1 MIPQDPQSF
10 VLIISSAASIV
21 GILSIVTGIFVLV
34 AKVMGSDVRALANQ
48 TQKLLQKGI
57 NEDVSGLVGNAST
70 LIEALNQLVKT
81 TTGVGIFLILV
92 GFCLLAAAY
101 AVVGKFF

>member
-10 VLIISSAASIV
+10 VLILSSAASVV

-70 LIEALNQLVKT
+70 LIDALNQLVKT

-101 AVVGKFF
+101 AVVGKFL